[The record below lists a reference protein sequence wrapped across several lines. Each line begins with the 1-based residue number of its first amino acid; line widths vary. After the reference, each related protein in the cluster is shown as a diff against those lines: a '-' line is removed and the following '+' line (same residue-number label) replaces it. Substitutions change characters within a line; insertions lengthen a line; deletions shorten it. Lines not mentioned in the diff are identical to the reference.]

1 MAKQREGNRGKRRS
15 KMRIEVFCR
24 EVIIDGNQAR
34 AARVAGAAPASAR
47 QQGHVLM
54 QDPDVVARLAE
65 LKAAA
70 LQRQDKQLDDVLEEL
85 TCVGFSRVRDV
96 ATVVKGKL
104 IVRDLDDIPE
114 RAQAAIAEMTQV
126 EGGVRVK
133 LHPKV
138 PALIAL
144 GKHHGLK
151 DTTRHEHTGPDGAPI
166 ASSGSV
172 TFYLPDNGRR
182 PPAPEPSSPPA
193 AEPAAKG

>member
-1 MAKQREGNRGKRRS
+1 MGKQREGNRGKQRDPF
-15 KMRIEVFCR
+15 KVEVFCR
-24 EVIIDGNQAR
+24 EVIIDGNKAR
-34 AARVAGAAPASAR
+34 AARVAGASPANAKNR
-47 QQGHVLM
+47 GYALM
-54 QDPDVVARLAE
+54 QDPEVLARIDE

-85 TCVGFSRVRDV
+85 TCVGFSRVREI
-96 ATVVKGKL
+96 ATVKDGKL

-114 RAQAAIAEMTQV
+114 RAHAAIAELSQV
-126 EGGVRVK
+126 EGGVKVK

-166 ASSGSV
+166 ATSGSV

-182 PPAPEPSSPPA
+182 PPAPEPPPPA
-193 AEPAAKG
+193 AEPDAKG